1 MSVFVWNFNRSAA
14 PHTAEVSPTTLVVVR
29 PAIQTLPD
37 GSIVELKDDAQI
49 SVDFS
54 GPLRAVSLAR
64 GTAYFQVAKDAN
76 RPFVVS
82 AGGLAVR
89 AVGTAFA
96 VELESNELKVLVA
109 EGKVRVDAAH
119 EAAAPRAALPEPL
132 VALGAVSTAAFPIV
146 PGTVAAATT
155 PRTMESAELQQRLG
169 WRTPKLEFTRTP
181 LRDVV
186 AQMNQHNARKFV
198 LADESVG
205 DVRVSGVLRA
215 DKMDTLADTLQMDF
229 GLETERRDDAIV
241 VRRAK

>member
-1 MSVFVWNFNRSAA
+1 MAA
-14 PHTAEVSPTTLVVVR
+14 VSPGTLVVVR
-29 PAIQTLPD
+29 PALQTLPD
-37 GSIVELKDDAQI
+37 GSVVELKDDAQI

-54 GPLRAVSLAR
+54 GPLRAVFLSR
-64 GTAYFQVAKDAN
+64 GTAYFQVAKDPN

-89 AVGTAFA
+89 AVGTAFV
-96 VELESNELKVLVA
+96 VELEPNEMKVLVA
-109 EGKVRVDAAH
+109 EGKVRVDPAP
-119 EAAAPRAALPEPL
+119 EAAAPPATLPEPL
-132 VALGAVSTAAFPIV
+132 AALGAVSTVAFPLA
-146 PGTVAAATT
+146 PGAAAAPTA
-155 PRTMESAELQQRLG
+155 PRALARVELQQRLG

-186 AQMNQHNARKFV
+186 AQMNQHNSRQFI

-215 DKMDTLADTLQMDF
+215 DKMDTLADTLQTDF
-229 GLETERRDDAIV
+229 GLETERRDDTIV